1 MNAFSSVF
9 GQILKLFPRTEFE
22 QVVRETKAERHA
34 RGFTCWQQFVAMLFC
49 QLGRAQSL
57 REICQGL
64 ASIEGKL
71 NHLGIDQAPNKST
84 LSYANAHRPWELYQ
98 RVFEQMY
105 QRCQQIA
112 PKHRMRFKNPLLS
125 IDATVIELCASMF
138 DWAHYK
144 QTKGAVKLH
153 MILDHNG
160 LLPSFCHI
168 TEATKYD
175 VVVAR
180 EWDFP
185 AGTIIVFDRGY
196 NDFKWFRSLDDRGI
210 FFVTRLKRRTLYTVV
225 EERPVPQRGGV
236 LRDALVRLTSRQL
249 RGGPSPLLR
258 LVEYR
263 APDGKIF
270 EFLTNHLKFGAT
282 TIAAI
287 YEQRWQIESFFK
299 AIKQNLRIKTFVGT
313 SSNALHIQVWTAL
326 ISILMLRYLKLRS
339 TFGWAL
345 SNLLAMLRFNLF
357 AYRDLWS
364 WINDP
369 FSPPPLPDPAQL
381 SLNWD
386 SIGGA

>member
-1 MNAFSSVF
+1 
-9 GQILKLFPRTEFE
+9 
-22 QVVRETKAERHA
+22 
-34 RGFTCWQQFVAMLFC
+34 MLFC
-49 QLGRAQSL
+49 QLGKAQSL

-64 ASIEGKL
+64 ASVEGKL
-71 NHLGIDQAPNKST
+71 NHLGIEEAPNKST
-84 LSYANAHRPWELYQ
+84 LAYANAHRPWELYQ
-98 RVFEQMY
+98 RVFEQLF
-105 QRCQQIA
+105 QLCRQIA
-112 PKHRMRFKNPLLS
+112 PKHRLRFKNPLLS
-125 IDATVIELCASMF
+125 IDATVIELCASLF

-168 TEATKYD
+168 TEARKYD
-175 VVVAR
+175 VTVAR

-196 NDFKWFRSLDDRGI
+196 IDFRWFRSLDERGI
-210 FFVTRLKRRTLYTVV
+210 FFVTRLKTRTRYSVV
-225 EERPVPQRGGV
+225 EERSIPQRGGV
-236 LRDALVRLTSRQL
+236 LRDALIRLTSRQL
-249 RGGPSPLLR
+249 KGGSSPLLR

-263 APDGKIF
+263 AKDGRIY
-270 EFLTNHLKFGAT
+270 EYLTNHLSFGPT

-313 SSNALHIQVWTAL
+313 SANALHIQVWTAL
-326 ISILMLRYLKLRS
+326 IAILTLRYLKLRS

-364 WINDP
+364 WLNNP
-369 FSPPPLPDPAQL
+369 FSPPPLPQPAQL
-381 SLNWD
+381 SLNLD
-386 SIGGA
+386 SI

>member
-1 MNAFSSVF
+1 LNAFSSVF
-9 GQILKLFPRTEFE
+9 GQILKLFSRTEF
-22 QVVRETKAERHA
+22 QQLVNETKAERHA
-34 RGFTCWQQFVAMLFC
+34 RGFSCWQQFVAMLFC
-49 QLGRAQSL
+49 QLGKAQSL

-64 ASIEGKL
+64 ASVEGKL
-71 NHLGIDQAPNKST
+71 NHLGIEQAPNKST
-84 LSYANAHRPWELYQ
+84 LAYANAHRPWQLYQSVFEQLYQ
-98 RVFEQMY
+98 RC
-105 QRCQQIA
+105 RQIA
-112 PKHRMRFKNPLLS
+112 PKHKLRFKNPLLS
-125 IDATVIELCASMF
+125 IDATVIELCANLF

-168 TEATKYD
+168 TEARKYD
-175 VVVAR
+175 VTVAR

-185 AGTIIVFDRGY
+185 AGTILVFDRGY
-196 NDFKWFRSLDDRGI
+196 IDYRWFRSLDERGV
-210 FFVTRLKRRTLYTVV
+210 FFVTRLKRRASYSVL
-225 EERPVPQRGGV
+225 EEHHVPERGGV
-236 LRDALVRLTSRQL
+236 LRDVTIRLSSRQL
-249 RGGPSPLLR
+249 KGGSSPLLR

-263 APDGKIF
+263 AHDGRTY
-270 EFLTNHLKFGAT
+270 EFLTNHLTFGPT

-313 SSNALHIQVWTAL
+313 SANALHIQVWTAL
-326 ISILMLRYLKLRS
+326 IAILILRYLKLRS

-357 AYRDLWS
+357 AYRDLWT
-364 WINDP
+364 WLNEP
-369 FSPPPLPDPAQL
+369 FSPPPDLLPAQL

-386 SIGGA
+386 SI

>member
-1 MNAFSSVF
+1 LPAFSSVF
-9 GQILKLFPRTEFE
+9 GQILKLFPRTEF
-22 QVVRETKAERHA
+22 QQLVNETKAERHA

-49 QLGRAQSL
+49 QLGKAQSL

-64 ASIEGKL
+64 ASVEGKI

-84 LSYANAHRPWELYQ
+84 LAYANAHRPWQLFQ

-112 PKHRMRFKNPLLS
+112 PKHRLRFNNPLVS
-125 IDATVIELCASMF
+125 IDATVIELCATLF

-168 TEATKYD
+168 TEARTYD
-175 VVVAR
+175 VTVAR

-196 NDFKWFRSLDDRGI
+196 TDFRWFRSLDERGV
-210 FFVTRLKRRTLYTVV
+210 FFVTRLKRGTLYEVV
-225 EERPVPQRGGV
+225 QEHSIPQRGGV
-236 LRDALVRLTSRQL
+236 LRDATIRLTSRQL
-249 RGGPSPLLR
+249 KGDSPLLR

-263 APDGKIF
+263 AQDGRTY
-270 EFLTNHLKFGAT
+270 EFLTNHLKFGPT

-287 YEQRWQIESFFK
+287 YEQRWQIELFFK

-313 SSNALHIQVWTAL
+313 SANALHIQVWTAL
-326 ISILMLRYLKLRS
+326 IAILILRYLKLRS
-339 TFGWAL
+339 TYGWAL

-357 AYRDLWS
+357 SYRDLWL
-364 WINDP
+364 WLCDP
-369 FSPPPLPDPAQL
+369 FPSPPLPESAQL
-381 SLNWD
+381 SF
-386 SIGGA
+386 I

>member
-1 MNAFSSVF
+1 LV
-9 GQILKLFPRTEFE
+9 K
-22 QVVRETKAERHA
+22 ETKAERHA

-49 QLGRAQSL
+49 QLGKAQSL

-64 ASIEGKL
+64 ASVEGKL
-71 NHLGIDQAPNKST
+71 NHLGLDEAPNKST
-84 LSYANAHRPWELYQ
+84 LAYANAHRPWQLFQ
-98 RVFEQMY
+98 GVFEQMY
-105 QRCQQIA
+105 QRCRQIA

-144 QTKGAVKLH
+144 HTKGAVKLH

-168 TEATKYD
+168 TEARKYD

-196 NDFKWFRSLDDRGI
+196 VDFRWFRSLDERGI
-210 FFVTRLKRRTLYTVV
+210 FFVTRLKRGTLYDVV
-225 EERPVPQRGGV
+225 QEHSVPQRGGV
-236 LRDALVRLTSRQL
+236 LGDATIRLTSRQL
-249 RGGPSPLLR
+249 KGGSSLLLR

-263 APDGKIF
+263 AQDGRTY
-270 EFLTNHLKFGAT
+270 EFLTNHLTFGPT

-287 YEQRWQIESFFK
+287 YEQRWQIKLFFK

-313 SSNALHIQVWTAL
+313 SANALHIQIWTAL
-326 ISILMLRYLKLRS
+326 IAILTLRYLKLRS
-339 TFGWAL
+339 TFVWAL

-357 AYRDLWS
+357 AYRDLWP
-364 WINDP
+364 WLNDP
-369 FSPPPLPDPAQL
+369 FNPPPLPQSTQL
-381 SLNWD
+381 SL
-386 SIGGA
+386 I

>member
-1 MNAFSSVF
+1 VF
-9 GQILKLFPRTEFE
+9 GQILKLFPRSEFD
-22 QVVRETKAERHA
+22 QLVKETQAERHA
-34 RGFTCWQQFVAMLFC
+34 RGFTCWDQFAAMLFC
-49 QLGRAQSL
+49 QLGKAQSL

-71 NHLGIDQAPNKST
+71 NHLGMEGAPNKST
-84 LSYANAHRPWELYQ
+84 LAYANAHRPWQLYERVFDQLYQ
-98 RVFEQMY
+98 LVRQV
-105 QRCQQIA
+105 A
-112 PKHRMRFKNPLLS
+112 PKHRLRFKNPLLS
-125 IDATVIELCASMF
+125 IDATVIELCATLF

-168 TEATKYD
+168 TEARKYD
-175 VVVAR
+175 LVVAR

-196 NDFKWFRSLDDRGI
+196 TDFRWFRSLNDRGI
-210 FFVTRLKRRTLYTVV
+210 FFVTRLKKKTLYEVV

-236 LRDALVRLTSRQL
+236 LRDAVIRLTSRQL
-249 RGGPSPLLR
+249 KGGPSPLLR

-263 APDGKIF
+263 DADGRVF
-270 EFLTNHLKFGAT
+270 EFLTNHLKFGST

-299 AIKQNLRIKTFVGT
+299 KIKQKQRIKTFVGT
-313 SSNALHIQVWTAL
+313 SANALHIQVWTAL
-326 ISILMLRYLKLRS
+326 IAILMLRYLKLRS
-339 TFGWAL
+339 SFGLAL
-345 SNLLAMLRFNLF
+345 SNLLALLRFNLF
-357 AYRDLWS
+357 AYRDLWAWLS
-364 WINDP
+364 DP
-369 FSPPPLPDPAQL
+369 FSPPAIKQSVQL

-386 SIGGA
+386 SI

>member
-1 MNAFSSVF
+1 VF
-9 GQILKLFPRTEFE
+9 GQILKLFPRTEF
-22 QVVRETKAERHA
+22 QQLVNETKAERHA

-49 QLGRAQSL
+49 QLGKAQSL

-64 ASIEGKL
+64 ASVEGKI

-84 LSYANAHRPWELYQ
+84 LAYANAHRPWQLFQ

-112 PKHRMRFKNPLLS
+112 PKHRLRFNNPLVS
-125 IDATVIELCASMF
+125 IDATVIELCATLF
-138 DWAHYK
+138 DWVHYK

-168 TEATKYD
+168 TEARTYD
-175 VVVAR
+175 VTVAR

-196 NDFKWFRSLDDRGI
+196 TDFRWFRSLDERGV
-210 FFVTRLKRRTLYTVV
+210 FFVTRLKRGTLYEVV
-225 EERPVPQRGGV
+225 QEHSIPQRGGV
-236 LRDALVRLTSRQL
+236 LRDATIRLTSRQL
-249 RGGPSPLLR
+249 KGDSPLLR

-263 APDGKIF
+263 AEDGRTY
-270 EFLTNHLKFGAT
+270 EFLTNHLKFGPT

-287 YEQRWQIESFFK
+287 YEQRWQIELFFK

-313 SSNALHIQVWTAL
+313 SANALHIQVWTAL
-326 ISILMLRYLKLRS
+326 IAILILRYLKLRS

-357 AYRDLWS
+357 SYRDLWLWLS
-364 WINDP
+364 DP
-369 FSPPPLPDPAQL
+369 FPPPPPPEPAQL
-381 SLNWD
+381 SF
-386 SIGGA
+386 I

>member
-1 MNAFSSVF
+1 LSTSCSVF
-9 GQILKLFPRTEFE
+9 GQILKLFPRSEFD
-22 QVVRETKAERHA
+22 QLVKETQAERHA
-34 RGFTCWQQFVAMLFC
+34 RGFTCWDQFAAMLFC
-49 QLGRAQSL
+49 QLGKAQSL

-71 NHLGIDQAPNKST
+71 NHLGMEGAPNKST
-84 LSYANAHRPWELYQ
+84 LAYANAHRPWQLYERVFDQLYQ
-98 RVFEQMY
+98 LVRQV
-105 QRCQQIA
+105 A
-112 PKHRMRFKNPLLS
+112 PKHRLRFKNPLLS
-125 IDATVIELCASMF
+125 IDATVIELCATLF

-168 TEATKYD
+168 TEARKYD
-175 VVVAR
+175 LVVAR

-196 NDFKWFRSLDDRGI
+196 TDFRWFRSLNDRGI
-210 FFVTRLKRRTLYTVV
+210 FFVTRLKKKTLYEVV

-236 LRDALVRLTSRQL
+236 LRDAVIRLTSRQL
-249 RGGPSPLLR
+249 KGGPSPLLR

-263 APDGKIF
+263 DADGRVF
-270 EFLTNHLKFGAT
+270 EFLSNHLKFGST

-299 AIKQNLRIKTFVGT
+299 TIKQNLRIKTFVGT
-313 SSNALHIQVWTAL
+313 SANALHIQVWTAL
-326 ISILMLRYLKLRS
+326 IAILMLRYLKLRS
-339 TFGWAL
+339 SFGLAL
-345 SNLLAMLRFNLF
+345 SNLLALLRFNLF
-357 AYRDLWS
+357 AYRDLWAWLS
-364 WINDP
+364 DP
-369 FSPPPLPDPAQL
+369 FSPPAIKQSAQL

-386 SIGGA
+386 SI

>member
-1 MNAFSSVF
+1 LSAFSSVF

-22 QVVRETKAERHA
+22 QLVRETKAERHA

-49 QLGRAQSL
+49 QLGKAQSL

-64 ASIEGKL
+64 ASVEGKL
-71 NHLGIDQAPNKST
+71 NHLGIEEAPNKST
-84 LSYANAHRPWELYQ
+84 LAYANAHRPWQLYQ
-98 RVFEQMY
+98 RVFEQLF
-105 QRCQQIA
+105 QRCRQIA
-112 PKHRMRFKNPLLS
+112 PKHRLRFKNPLLS
-125 IDATVIELCASMF
+125 IDATVIELCASLF

-168 TEATKYD
+168 TEARKYD
-175 VVVAR
+175 VTVAR

-196 NDFKWFRSLDDRGI
+196 IDFRWFRSLDDRGI
-210 FFVTRLKRRTLYTVV
+210 FFVTRLKARTRYSVV
-225 EERPVPQRGGV
+225 EERSVPQRGGV
-236 LRDALVRLTSRQL
+236 LRDALIRLTSRQL
-249 RGGPSPLLR
+249 KGGSSPFLR

-263 APDGKIF
+263 AQDGRTY
-270 EFLTNHLKFGAT
+270 EYLTNHLNFGPT

-313 SSNALHIQVWTAL
+313 SANALHIQVWTAL
-326 ISILMLRYLKLRS
+326 IAILTLRYLKLRS

-369 FSPPPLPDPAQL
+369 FSPPPLPQPTQL
-381 SLNWD
+381 SLNLD
-386 SIGGA
+386 SI

>member
-1 MNAFSSVF
+1 MSAFSSVF

-22 QVVRETKAERHA
+22 QLVRETRAERHA

-49 QLGRAQSL
+49 QLGKAQSL

-64 ASIEGKL
+64 ASVEGKL
-71 NHLGIDQAPNKST
+71 NHLGIEEAPNKST
-84 LSYANAHRPWELYQ
+84 LAYANAHRPWQLYQ
-98 RVFEQMY
+98 RVFEQLF
-105 QRCQQIA
+105 QRCRQIA
-112 PKHRMRFKNPLLS
+112 PKHRLRFKNPLLS
-125 IDATVIELCASMF
+125 IDATVIELCASLF

-168 TEATKYD
+168 TEARKYD
-175 VVVAR
+175 VTVAR

-196 NDFKWFRSLDDRGI
+196 IDFRWFRSLDDRGI
-210 FFVTRLKRRTLYTVV
+210 FFVTRLKARTRYSVV
-225 EERPVPQRGGV
+225 EERSVPQRGGV
-236 LRDALVRLTSRQL
+236 LRDALIRLTSRQL
-249 RGGPSPLLR
+249 KGGSSPRLR

-263 APDGKIF
+263 AQDGRTY
-270 EFLTNHLKFGAT
+270 EYLTNHLNFGST

-313 SSNALHIQVWTAL
+313 SANALHIQVWTAL
-326 ISILMLRYLKLRS
+326 IAILTLRYLKLRS

-369 FSPPPLPDPAQL
+369 FSPPPLPQPTQL
-381 SLNWD
+381 SLNLD
-386 SIGGA
+386 SI

>member
-1 MNAFSSVF
+1 LTAFSSVF
-9 GQILKLFPRTEFE
+9 GQILKLFPRTEF
-22 QVVRETKAERHA
+22 QQLVNETKAERHA

-49 QLGRAQSL
+49 QLGKAQSL

-64 ASIEGKL
+64 ASVEGKI
-71 NHLGIDQAPNKST
+71 NHLGMDQAPNKST
-84 LSYANAHRPWELYQ
+84 LAYANAHRPWQLFQ
-98 RVFEQMY
+98 RVFEEMY

-112 PKHRMRFKNPLLS
+112 PKHRLRFKNPLLS
-125 IDATVIELCASMF
+125 IDATVIELCATLF

-168 TEATKYD
+168 TEARKYD

-185 AGTIIVFDRGY
+185 AGTILVFDRGY
-196 NDFKWFRSLDDRGI
+196 IDFRWFRSLCERGI
-210 FFVTRLKRRTLYTVV
+210 FFVTRFKKGTLYEVV
-225 EERPVPQRGGV
+225 QEHSIPQRGGV
-236 LRDALVRLTSRQL
+236 LRDATIRLTSRQL
-249 RGGPSPLLR
+249 KGGSSPLFR

-263 APDGKIF
+263 AHDGRIY
-270 EFLTNHLKFGAT
+270 EFLTNHLKFGPT

-287 YEQRWQIESFFK
+287 YEQRWQIELFFK

-313 SSNALHIQVWTAL
+313 SANALHIQVWTAL
-326 ISILMLRYLKLRS
+326 IAILTLRYLKLRS

-345 SNLLAMLRFNLF
+345 SNLIAMLRFNLF
-357 AYRDLWS
+357 SYRDLWL
-364 WINDP
+364 WLNDP
-369 FSPPPLPDPAQL
+369 FPPPPPPDPTQL
-381 SLNWD
+381 SL
-386 SIGGA
+386 I

>member
-9 GQILKLFPRTEFE
+9 GQILKLFSRTEF
-22 QVVRETKAERHA
+22 QQLVNETKAERHA
-34 RGFTCWQQFVAMLFC
+34 RGFSCWQQFVAMLFC
-49 QLGRAQSL
+49 QLGKAQSL

-64 ASIEGKL
+64 ASVEGKL
-71 NHLGIDQAPNKST
+71 NHLGIEQAPNKST
-84 LSYANAHRPWELYQ
+84 LAYANAHRPWQLYQ
-98 RVFEQMY
+98 SVFEKLY
-105 QRCQQIA
+105 QHCRQIA
-112 PKHRMRFKNPLLS
+112 PKHKLRFKNPLLS
-125 IDATVIELCASMF
+125 IDATVIELCASLF

-168 TEATKYD
+168 TEARKYD
-175 VVVAR
+175 VTVAR

-196 NDFKWFRSLDDRGI
+196 VDYRWFRSLDERGI
-210 FFVTRLKRRTLYTVV
+210 FFVTRLKRRTSYTVV
-225 EERPVPQRGGV
+225 EERQVPARGGV
-236 LRDALVRLTSRQL
+236 LRDAIIRLSSRQL
-249 RGGPSPLLR
+249 KGGSSPLLR

-263 APDGKIF
+263 AQDGRTYQ
-270 EFLTNHLKFGAT
+270 FLTNHLTFGPT

-313 SSNALHIQVWTAL
+313 SANALHIQVWTAL
-326 ISILMLRYLKLRS
+326 IAILILRYLKLRS

-357 AYRDLWS
+357 AYRDLWT
-364 WINDP
+364 WLNEP
-369 FSPPPLPDPAQL
+369 FSPPPDLQPAQL

-386 SIGGA
+386 SI

>member
-1 MNAFSSVF
+1 VF
-9 GQILKLFPRTEFE
+9 GQILKLFPRTEF
-22 QVVRETKAERHA
+22 QQLVNETKAERHA

-49 QLGRAQSL
+49 QLGKAQSL

-64 ASIEGKL
+64 ASVEGKI

-84 LSYANAHRPWELYQ
+84 LAYANAHRPWQLFQ

-112 PKHRMRFKNPLLS
+112 PKHRLRFNNPLVS
-125 IDATVIELCASMF
+125 IDATVIELCATLF

-168 TEATKYD
+168 TEARKYD
-175 VVVAR
+175 VTVAR

-196 NDFKWFRSLDDRGI
+196 TDFRWFRSLDERGV
-210 FFVTRLKRRTLYTVV
+210 FFVTRLKRGTLYEVV
-225 EERPVPQRGGV
+225 QEHSIPQRGGV
-236 LRDALVRLTSRQL
+236 LRDATIRLTSRQL
-249 RGGPSPLLR
+249 KGDSPLLR

-263 APDGKIF
+263 AQDGRTY
-270 EFLTNHLKFGAT
+270 EFLTNHLKFGPT

-287 YEQRWQIESFFK
+287 YEQRWQIELFFK

-313 SSNALHIQVWTAL
+313 SANALHIQVWTAL
-326 ISILMLRYLKLRS
+326 IAILILRYLKLRS

-357 AYRDLWS
+357 SYRDLWL
-364 WINDP
+364 WLCDP
-369 FSPPPLPDPAQL
+369 FPSPPLPESAKL
-381 SLNWD
+381 SF
-386 SIGGA
+386 I

>member
-1 MNAFSSVF
+1 MSAFSSVF
-9 GQILKLFPRTEFE
+9 GQILKLFPRIEFE
-22 QVVRETKAERHA
+22 QLVRETKAERHA

-49 QLGRAQSL
+49 QLGKAQSL

-64 ASIEGKL
+64 ASVEGKL
-71 NHLGIDQAPNKST
+71 NHLGIEEAPNKST
-84 LSYANAHRPWELYQ
+84 LAYANAHRPWELYQ
-98 RVFEQMY
+98 RVFEQLF
-105 QRCQQIA
+105 QLCRQIA
-112 PKHRMRFKNPLLS
+112 PKHRLRFKNPLLS
-125 IDATVIELCASMF
+125 IDATVIELCASLF

-168 TEATKYD
+168 TEARKYD
-175 VVVAR
+175 VTVAR

-196 NDFKWFRSLDDRGI
+196 IDFRWFRSLDERGI
-210 FFVTRLKRRTLYTVV
+210 FFVTRLKTRTRYSVV
-225 EERPVPQRGGV
+225 EERSIPQRGGV
-236 LRDALVRLTSRQL
+236 LRDALIRLTSRQL
-249 RGGPSPLLR
+249 KGGSSPLLR

-263 APDGKIF
+263 AKDGRIY
-270 EFLTNHLKFGAT
+270 EYLTNHLSFGPT

-313 SSNALHIQVWTAL
+313 SANALHIQVWTAL
-326 ISILMLRYLKLRS
+326 IAILTLRYLKLRS

-364 WINDP
+364 WLNNP
-369 FSPPPLPDPAQL
+369 FSPPPLPQPAQL
-381 SLNWD
+381 SLNLD
-386 SIGGA
+386 SI

>member
-1 MNAFSSVF
+1 LSAFSSVF

-22 QVVRETKAERHA
+22 QLVRETRAERHA

-49 QLGRAQSL
+49 QLGKAQSL

-64 ASIEGKL
+64 ASVEGKL
-71 NHLGIDQAPNKST
+71 NHLGIEEAPNKST
-84 LSYANAHRPWELYQ
+84 LAYANAHRPWQLYQ
-98 RVFEQMY
+98 RVFEQLF
-105 QRCQQIA
+105 QRCRQIA
-112 PKHRMRFKNPLLS
+112 PKHRLRFKNPLLS
-125 IDATVIELCASMF
+125 IDATVIELCASLF

-168 TEATKYD
+168 TEARKYD
-175 VVVAR
+175 VTVAR

-196 NDFKWFRSLDDRGI
+196 IDFRWFRSLDDRGI
-210 FFVTRLKRRTLYTVV
+210 FFVTRLKARTRYSVV
-225 EERPVPQRGGV
+225 EERSVPQRGGV
-236 LRDALVRLTSRQL
+236 LRDALIRLTSRQL
-249 RGGPSPLLR
+249 KGGSSPFLR

-263 APDGKIF
+263 AQDGRTY
-270 EFLTNHLKFGAT
+270 EYLTNHLNFGST

-313 SSNALHIQVWTAL
+313 SANALHIQVWTAL
-326 ISILMLRYLKLRS
+326 IAILTLRYLKLRS

-369 FSPPPLPDPAQL
+369 FSPPPLPQPTQL
-381 SLNWD
+381 SFNLD
-386 SIGGA
+386 SI

>member
-1 MNAFSSVF
+1 VSAFSSVF
-9 GQILKLFPRTEFE
+9 GQILKLFSRTEF
-22 QVVRETKAERHA
+22 QQLVNETKAERHA

-49 QLGRAQSL
+49 QLGKAQSL

-64 ASIEGKL
+64 ASVEGKL
-71 NHLGIDQAPNKST
+71 NHLGIEQAPNKST
-84 LSYANAHRPWELYQ
+84 LAYANAHRPWQLFQ
-98 RVFEQMY
+98 RVFEQLY
-105 QRCQQIA
+105 QCCRQIA
-112 PKHRMRFKNPLLS
+112 PKHKLRFKNPLVS
-125 IDATVIELCASMF
+125 IDATVIELCASLF

-168 TEATKYD
+168 TEARKYD
-175 VVVAR
+175 VTVAR

-196 NDFKWFRSLDDRGI
+196 NDYRWFRSLDERGI
-210 FFVTRLKRRTLYTVV
+210 FFVTRLKRRTSYSVV
-225 EERPVPQRGGV
+225 EEHRVPERGGV
-236 LRDALVRLTSRQL
+236 LRDATIRLSSRQL
-249 RGGPSPLLR
+249 KGGPSPLLR

-263 APDGKIF
+263 AQDGRTY
-270 EFLTNHLKFGAT
+270 EFLTNHLTFGPT

-287 YEQRWQIESFFK
+287 YEQRWQIELFFK

-313 SSNALHIQVWTAL
+313 SANALHIQVWTAL
-326 ISILMLRYLKLRS
+326 IAILILRYLKLRS

-345 SNLLAMLRFNLF
+345 SNLLALLRFNLF
-357 AYRDLWS
+357 AYRDLWA
-364 WINDP
+364 WLDEP
-369 FSPPPLPDPAQL
+369 FSPPPHLKPAQL

-386 SIGGA
+386 SI

>member
-1 MNAFSSVF
+1 LSAFSSVF

-22 QVVRETKAERHA
+22 QLVRETKAERHA

-49 QLGRAQSL
+49 QLGKAQSL

-64 ASIEGKL
+64 ASVEGKL
-71 NHLGIDQAPNKST
+71 NHLGIEEAPNKST
-84 LSYANAHRPWELYQ
+84 LAYANAHRPWELYQ
-98 RVFEQMY
+98 RVFEQLFH
-105 QRCQQIA
+105 RCRQIA
-112 PKHRMRFKNPLLS
+112 PKHRLRFKNPLLS
-125 IDATVIELCASMF
+125 IDATVIELCASLF

-168 TEATKYD
+168 TEARKYD
-175 VVVAR
+175 VTVAR

-196 NDFKWFRSLDDRGI
+196 IDFRWFRSLDERGI
-210 FFVTRLKRRTLYTVV
+210 FFVTRLKTRTRYSVV
-225 EERPVPQRGGV
+225 EERSIPQRGGV
-236 LRDALVRLTSRQL
+236 LRDALIRLTSRQL
-249 RGGPSPLLR
+249 KGGSSPLLR

-263 APDGKIF
+263 AKDGRIY
-270 EFLTNHLKFGAT
+270 EYLTNQLSFGPT

-313 SSNALHIQVWTAL
+313 SANALHIQVWTAL
-326 ISILMLRYLKLRS
+326 IAILTLRYLKLRS

-364 WINDP
+364 WLNNP
-369 FSPPPLPDPAQL
+369 FSPPPLPQPAQL
-381 SLNWD
+381 SLNLD
-386 SIGGA
+386 SI

>member
-1 MNAFSSVF
+1 MSAFSSVF

-22 QVVRETKAERHA
+22 QLVRETRAERHA

-49 QLGRAQSL
+49 QLGKAQSL

-64 ASIEGKL
+64 ASVEGKL
-71 NHLGIDQAPNKST
+71 NHLGIEEAPNKST
-84 LSYANAHRPWELYQ
+84 LAYANAHRPWQLYQ
-98 RVFEQMY
+98 RVFEQLF
-105 QRCQQIA
+105 QRCRQIA
-112 PKHRMRFKNPLLS
+112 PKHRLRFKNPLLS
-125 IDATVIELCASMF
+125 IDATVIELCASLF

-168 TEATKYD
+168 TEARKYD
-175 VVVAR
+175 VTVAR

-196 NDFKWFRSLDDRGI
+196 IDFRWFRSLDDRGI
-210 FFVTRLKRRTLYTVV
+210 FFVTRLKARTRYSVV
-225 EERPVPQRGGV
+225 EERSVPQRGGV
-236 LRDALVRLTSRQL
+236 LRDALIRLTSRQL
-249 RGGPSPLLR
+249 KGGSSPFLR

-263 APDGKIF
+263 AQDGRTY
-270 EFLTNHLKFGAT
+270 EYLTNHLNFGST

-313 SSNALHIQVWTAL
+313 SANALHIQVWTAL
-326 ISILMLRYLKLRS
+326 IAILTLRYLKLRS

-369 FSPPPLPDPAQL
+369 FSPPPLPQPTQL
-381 SLNWD
+381 SFNLD
-386 SIGGA
+386 SI

>member
-1 MNAFSSVF
+1 LSAFSSVF

-22 QVVRETKAERHA
+22 QLVRETRAERHA

-49 QLGRAQSL
+49 QLGKAQSL

-64 ASIEGKL
+64 ASVEGKL
-71 NHLGIDQAPNKST
+71 NHLGIEEAPNKST
-84 LSYANAHRPWELYQ
+84 LAYANAHRPWQLYQ
-98 RVFEQMY
+98 RVFEQLF
-105 QRCQQIA
+105 QRCRQIA
-112 PKHRMRFKNPLLS
+112 PKHRLRFKNPLLS
-125 IDATVIELCASMF
+125 IDATVIELCASLF

-168 TEATKYD
+168 TEARKYD
-175 VVVAR
+175 VTVAR

-196 NDFKWFRSLDDRGI
+196 IDFRWFRSLDDRGI
-210 FFVTRLKRRTLYTVV
+210 FFVTRLKARTRYSVV
-225 EERPVPQRGGV
+225 EERSVPQRGGV
-236 LRDALVRLTSRQL
+236 LRDALIRLTSRQL
-249 RGGPSPLLR
+249 KGGSSPFLR

-263 APDGKIF
+263 AQDGRTY
-270 EFLTNHLKFGAT
+270 EYLTNHLNFGST

-313 SSNALHIQVWTAL
+313 SANALHIQVWTAL
-326 ISILMLRYLKLRS
+326 IAILTLRYLKLRS

-369 FSPPPLPDPAQL
+369 FSPPPLPQPTQL
-381 SLNWD
+381 SLNLD
-386 SIGGA
+386 SI

>member
-1 MNAFSSVF
+1 LSAFSSVF
-9 GQILKLFPRTEFE
+9 GQILKLFPRTEF
-22 QVVRETKAERHA
+22 QQLVNETKAERHA

-49 QLGRAQSL
+49 QLGKAQSL

-64 ASIEGKL
+64 ASVEGKL
-71 NHLGIDQAPNKST
+71 NHLGIEQAPNKST
-84 LSYANAHRPWELYQ
+84 LAYANANRPWQLYQ
-98 RVFEQMY
+98 RVFEELY
-105 QRCQQIA
+105 QRCRQIA
-112 PKHRMRFKNPLLS
+112 PKHKLRFKNPLLS
-125 IDATVIELCASMF
+125 IDATVIELCASLF

-168 TEATKYD
+168 TEARKYD
-175 VVVAR
+175 VTVAR

-196 NDFKWFRSLDDRGI
+196 IDYCWFRSLDERGV
-210 FFVTRLKRRTLYTVV
+210 FFVTRLNRGTSDSVL
-225 EERPVPQRGGV
+225 EEQHVPERGGI
-236 LRDALVRLTSRQL
+236 LRNATIRLNSRQL
-249 RGGPSPLLR
+249 KGGDSPLLR

-263 APDGKIF
+263 AQDGRTY
-270 EFLTNHLKFGAT
+270 EYLTNQLTFGPT

-287 YEQRWQIESFFK
+287 YEQRWQIELFFK

-313 SSNALHIQVWTAL
+313 SANALHIQVWTAL
-326 ISILMLRYLKLRS
+326 IAILTLRYLKLRS

-364 WINDP
+364 WLNDP
-369 FSPPPLPDPAQL
+369 FSPPPLPQPAQL
-381 SLNWD
+381 SFNWD
-386 SIGGA
+386 SI

>member
-1 MNAFSSVF
+1 LSAFSSVF
-9 GQILKLFPRTEFE
+9 GQILKLFPRTEF
-22 QVVRETKAERHA
+22 QQLVRETKSERHA

-64 ASIEGKL
+64 ASVEGKL
-71 NHLGIDQAPNKST
+71 NHLGIEQAPNKST
-84 LSYANAHRPWELYQ
+84 LAYANAHRPWQLYQ

-105 QRCQQIA
+105 QLCQQIA
-112 PKHRMRFKNPLLS
+112 PKHKLRFKNPLLS
-125 IDATVIELCASMF
+125 IDATVIELCASLF

-144 QTKGAVKLH
+144 RTKGAVKLH

-168 TEATKYD
+168 TDGKKYD

-196 NDFKWFRSLDDRGI
+196 VDYRWFRSLDDRGI
-210 FFVTRLKRRTLYTVV
+210 FFVTRLKRGTSYSVV
-225 EERPVPQRGGV
+225 QENPVPHRGGV
-236 LRDALVRLTSRQL
+236 LRDVTIQLSSRQL
-249 RGGPSPLLR
+249 KGGRSPLLR
-258 LVEYR
+258 LVEFC
-263 APDGKIF
+263 AQDGRTY
-270 EFLTNHLKFGAT
+270 EFLTNHLKFGPT

-313 SSNALHIQVWTAL
+313 SANALHIQVWTAL
-326 ISILMLRYLKLRS
+326 IAILTLRYMKLRS

-364 WINDP
+364 WLSEP
-369 FSPPPLPDPAQL
+369 FSPPPLDQPAQL

-386 SIGGA
+386 SI